1 MWPMVYFD
9 PEFKSMEEEEI
20 LLFSKLSR
28 TALGPAQPSIQRVTP
43 FIPGVK
49 SGRSFNLNITS
60 F

>member
-1 MWPMVYFD
+1 MVYFD